1 MVRKSLDYPNQKF
14 KKGLWSP
21 DEDEKL
27 RNYVL
32 KYGHGCWSSVPANAG
47 LERNGKS
54 CRLRWINY
62 LRPGLKRGA
71 FSLEEE
77 EVILALHQILG
88 NKWSQISQHLPGRTD
103 NEIKNHWHSYLKK
116 RAAKTE
122 MQVKKETINGELTQI
137 PNLPPQNPG
146 LESFTRPEPSINE
159 ANNPN
164 LQEINRSRG
173 PNCNL
178 PILFAEW
185 LSTDPF
191 QVHDS
196 GSLSPDS
203 FALDYNNNSSSSE
216 DSWNLF
222 DQQTNS
228 ISVDDYNMFQYSP
241 FDYLSENGAGVDYYF
256 PGEFGINGNGMYL

>member
-1 MVRKSLDYPNQKF
+1 MVRKSLDYSNQKF

-77 EVILALHQILG
+77 EIILALHHILG
-88 NKWSQISQHLPGRTD
+88 NKTD

-116 RAAKTE
+116 RAVKTE
-122 MQVKKETINGELTQI
+122 MQVKKETINGELPQI
-137 PNLPPQNPG
+137 PNLSPQNPG
-146 LESFTRPEPSINE
+146 LESFKSPEQSINE
-159 ANNPN
+159 TNDPN

-178 PILFAEW
+178 PKVLFAEW

-196 GSLSPDS
+196 GSLSSDS
-203 FALDYNNNSSSSE
+203 FTLDNNNNSSSSE
-216 DSWNLF
+216 DSWNIF
-222 DQQTNS
+222 DQQTNNS
-228 ISVDDYNMFQYSP
+228 VSVDDYNMFPYSP
-241 FDYLSENGAGVDYYF
+241 FDYLSENGGIDYYY
-256 PGEFGINGNGMYL
+256 PGQFGINGNGMYL